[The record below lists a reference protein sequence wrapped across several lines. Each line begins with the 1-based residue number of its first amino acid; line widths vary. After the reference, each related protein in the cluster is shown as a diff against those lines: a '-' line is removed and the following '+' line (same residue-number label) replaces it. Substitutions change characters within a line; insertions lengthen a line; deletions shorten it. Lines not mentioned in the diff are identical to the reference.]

1 MPIAFTPQ
9 DQPARERIINSLDET
24 LFVEAGAGTGK
35 TTSLVDRIVSLVSR
49 GKTTIE
55 RIAAITFTEAAASEL
70 RDRVRQ
76 ELEKAASDQCKDA
89 SERERCA
96 HGVADIDQASI
107 QTLHSFSTAIL
118 RERPL
123 EAGLPPSFEVMDEVA
138 GSLSFEEKWSEWI
151 GDALTDENKIPSL
164 SISLVLGIT
173 TSHLREIAV
182 KFHENYDL
190 LADARFDDALFTPQ
204 AIRDLLDAQAE
215 LARLCEYS
223 KIGEGDALYDHV
235 QDKLA
240 SIRRL
245 AALDD
250 YDSPT
255 AYFQLRS
262 IAFRA
267 YGRLGNK
274 RNWDYDP
281 ETDKNACDALRER
294 LEDLKETVAVEL
306 ALARTS
312 ALMPILAALRDFA
325 LDYAEERRRQGR
337 VHFHDMLVFARDLL
351 VNNFVVRD
359 HFRERFTHL
368 LIDES
373 QDTDPIQAE
382 IAMCIAESVQA
393 GERRHTDWERM
404 KPEEGK
410 LFVVG
415 DPKQAI
421 YRFRRADVRQMQNLR
436 LRMGGDTVH
445 LVQNFRSHRPI
456 IDWVNLAFAEW
467 MDPYGEYSSGYQAGY
482 EPLVHRWEVVA
493 DHDRAPSVWAL
504 GGEMEGN
511 IGPIRE
517 REAAEIAALLGEVRD
532 GKWQVR
538 DESDG
543 DAPTYR
549 PARYS
554 DICVLMPSRTGLPTL
569 EIALE
574 DANVPYRLEGSSLV
588 FATQEVRDLL
598 NCLKAIDDPSDEIS
612 IVAALRSPAFAR
624 SDVDLLRYYEAGGRF
639 DYLRPGGRNDAAQ
652 EPVAKSLA
660 ILRDYH
666 ERRLWTSIS
675 ALTDEFVRDRPL
687 MSAAVGYR
695 RTREQWRRYRFVID
709 RARAFAD
716 AGGNSLRE
724 FIEWMETQMSEN
736 PRVTEMPVPESDEE
750 SVRVMT
756 VHGSKGLEFP
766 VVLLTGISGSRR
778 NMADTALFDRER
790 GPNETGVEVRVGSS
804 GSYHQTAGYDDLA
817 GREKELNS
825 DENIRLLY
833 VAATRAKDHLIVSM
847 FRSGAKSTAGEL
859 ADILG
864 SNGPANEP
872 GNAPGEDE
880 NPEGAIATDADGIL
894 WHPAPEPVQA
904 APYDATDEASD
915 SSNAVPI
922 DRAAHSIEARDAWI
936 AERERT
942 VAERSRPIS
951 VAATGLKQAADDAHL
966 DDDTADEKPDPDAEE
981 EPWRRGRAGTSVG
994 RAVHAVLQ
1002 TIDLKTGAGIEET
1015 ARAQAVAEGI
1025 PQRESDI
1032 ARLAQVAIESDIV
1045 RRAVKSGRYWREV
1058 PVGVTVGDGALEG
1071 VIDLLFETPSGGLV
1085 VVDYKTDTLRED
1097 QTAAAAERYRPQ
1109 ASAYALAVSRA
1120 TNKPVEE
1127 VVFLFLEPK
1136 GEESFT
1142 DIEAL
1147 TGEAERMAKS
1157 YLAG

>member
-1 MPIAFTPQ
+1 MPTVFTPQ
-9 DQPARERIINSLDET
+9 DQRERDRIINSLDET

-76 ELEKAASDQCKDA
+76 ELEKAASDQDKDI

-107 QTLHSFSTAIL
+107 QTLHSFATAIL

-123 EAGLPPSFEVMDEVA
+123 EAGLPPSFEVLDEVA
-138 GSLSFEEKWSEWI
+138 GALSFEEKWSEWI

-164 SISLVLGIT
+164 PMSLALGIT
-173 TSHLREIAV
+173 VSHLREIANE
-182 KFHENYDL
+182 FHENYDL
-190 LADARFDDALFTPQ
+190 LADARFDEAPFTPQ
-204 AIRDLLDAQAE
+204 AIRDLLDAQDE

-223 KIGEGDALYDHV
+223 KIGESDILYDHV
-235 QDKLA
+235 RDKLA
-240 SIRRL
+240 AIRRL
-245 AALDD
+245 ADLDD

-255 AYFQLRS
+255 AYIQLRDTLP
-262 IAFRA
+262 IRQ
-267 YGRLGNK
+267 GRGRQGDWN
-274 RNWDYDP
+274 DDP
-281 ETDKNACDALRER
+281 ETGLNACAVLKDLLRE
-294 LEDLKETVAVEL
+294 LDGIVQVEL
-306 ALARTS
+306 EQARTY
-312 ALMPILAALRDFA
+312 ALMPILAALRQFA
-325 LDYAEERRRQGR
+325 LDYSGERKRQGR
-337 VHFHDMLVFARDLL
+337 VHFHDMLVCARDLL
-351 VNNFVVRD
+351 VNNLATRD
-359 HFRERFTHL
+359 HFRTRFSHL

-382 IAMCIAESVQA
+382 IAMCIAESVQPGA
-393 GERRHTDWERM
+393 PRQKNWERM
-404 KPEEGK
+404 TPERGK

-421 YRFRRADVRQMQNLR
+421 YRFRRADVRQMQALR
-436 LRMGGDTVH
+436 RNMGGDTVH

-456 IDWVNLAFAEW
+456 TKWVNRVFDVW
-467 MDPYGEYSSGYQAGY
+467 MEPNGGYSSGHQADY
-482 EPLVHRWEVVA
+482 VPLAHRWEVQT

-511 IGPIRE
+511 IDPIRE
-517 REAAEIAALLGEVRD
+517 RESEEIAALIREIRD
-532 GKWQVR
+532 AEWQAR
-538 DESDG
+538 GESDG
-543 DAPTYR
+543 DEATYR

-554 DICVLMPSRTGLPTL
+554 DICILMPRRTGLETL

-574 DANVPYRLEGSSLV
+574 DANIPYRLEGSSLV

-612 IVAALRSPAFAR
+612 IVAALRSPAFAC
-624 SDVDLLRYYEAGGRF
+624 SDVHLLEYYESGGRF
-639 DYLRPGGRNDAAQ
+639 DYLRTGRRGDAAKG
-652 EPVAKSLA
+652 PVADSLA
-660 ILRDYH
+660 VLREYH
-666 ERRLWTSIS
+666 ERSLWTPIS
-675 ALTDEFVRDRPL
+675 ALADQFVRERPL
-687 MSAAVGYR
+687 MKAAVAYP

-716 AGGNSLRE
+716 AGGNSLRA
-724 FIEWMETQMSEN
+724 FIEWVETQMDEKA
-736 PRVTEMPVPESDEE
+736 RVTEIPVPESDED

-766 VVLLTGISGSRR
+766 IVILTGISGGGASARLGSV
-778 NMADTALFDRER
+778 LFDRER
-790 GPNETGVEVRVGSS
+790 GPNECGVEVRVGPK

-817 GREKELNS
+817 AYERALNA
-825 DENIRLLY
+825 DEEIRLLY
-833 VAATRAKDHLIVSM
+833 VAATRSKDHLVISM
-847 FRSGAKSTAGEL
+847 FRNTGKH
-859 ADILG
+859 
-864 SNGPANEP
+864 PANDIARILEP
-872 GNAPGEDE
+872 DE
-880 NPEGAIATDADGIL
+880 PVNEGSDAKGDIQTDADGSL
-894 WHPAPEPVQA
+894 WKPAPKLSQA
-904 APYDATDEASD
+904 ALEP
-915 SSNAVPI
+915 
-922 DRAAHSIEARDAWI
+922 AANTESVDPAEHSIEARDDWTARRERMI
-936 AERERT
+936 AER
-942 VAERSRPIS
+942 SLPFS
-951 VAATGLKQAADDAHL
+951 VAATRLKQVADQESE
-966 DDDTADEKPDPDAEE
+966 DEDGGKPDPDAAD

-1002 TIDLKTGAGIEET
+1002 TVDLKTGAGIDDT

-1025 PQRESDI
+1025 PRRESDI
-1032 ARLAQVAIESDIV
+1032 ARLTRVAVHSDIV
-1045 RRAVKSGRYWREV
+1045 RRAVESGRYWREV
-1058 PVGVTVGDGALEG
+1058 PVGVPVGDGALEG
-1071 VIDLLFETPSGGLV
+1071 FIDLLFETPSGGLV
-1085 VVDYKTDTLRED
+1085 IVDYKTDTLRED

-1147 TGEAERMAKS
+1147 TDEAERMAKL
-1157 YLAG
+1157 YLTG

>member
-1 MPIAFTPQ
+1 MASGRCATKATATPQ
-9 DQPARERIINSLDET
+9 
-24 LFVEAGAGTGK
+24 
-35 TTSLVDRIVSLVSR
+35 
-49 GKTTIE
+49 
-55 RIAAITFTEAAASEL
+55 
-70 RDRVRQ
+70 
-76 ELEKAASDQCKDA
+76 
-89 SERERCA
+89 
-96 HGVADIDQASI
+96 
-107 QTLHSFSTAIL
+107 
-118 RERPL
+118 
-123 EAGLPPSFEVMDEVA
+123 
-138 GSLSFEEKWSEWI
+138 
-151 GDALTDENKIPSL
+151 
-164 SISLVLGIT
+164 
-173 TSHLREIAV
+173 
-182 KFHENYDL
+182 
-190 LADARFDDALFTPQ
+190 
-204 AIRDLLDAQAE
+204 
-215 LARLCEYS
+215 
-223 KIGEGDALYDHV
+223 
-235 QDKLA
+235 
-240 SIRRL
+240 
-245 AALDD
+245 
-250 YDSPT
+250 PT
-255 AYFQLRS
+255 APR
-262 IAFRA
+262 
-267 YGRLGNK
+267 G
-274 RNWDYDP
+274 
-281 ETDKNACDALRER
+281 T
-294 LEDLKETVAVEL
+294 
-306 ALARTS
+306 
-312 ALMPILAALRDFA
+312 
-325 LDYAEERRRQGR
+325 
-337 VHFHDMLVFARDLL
+337 
-351 VNNFVVRD
+351 
-359 HFRERFTHL
+359 
-368 LIDES
+368 
-373 QDTDPIQAE
+373 
-382 IAMCIAESVQA
+382 
-393 GERRHTDWERM
+393 
-404 KPEEGK
+404 
-410 LFVVG
+410 
-415 DPKQAI
+415 
-421 YRFRRADVRQMQNLR
+421 
-436 LRMGGDTVH
+436 
-445 LVQNFRSHRPI
+445 
-456 IDWVNLAFAEW
+456 
-467 MDPYGEYSSGYQAGY
+467 
-482 EPLVHRWEVVA
+482 
-493 DHDRAPSVWAL
+493 
-504 GGEMEGN
+504 
-511 IGPIRE
+511 
-517 REAAEIAALLGEVRD
+517 
-532 GKWQVR
+532 
-538 DESDG
+538 
-543 DAPTYR
+543 
-549 PARYS
+549 YS

-639 DYLRPGGRNDAAQ
+639 DYLRPAGRNGAAQ
-652 EPVAKSLA
+652 DPVAESLA

-804 GSYHQTAGYDDLA
+804 GSYHQTDGYDDLA

-847 FRSGAKSTAGEL
+847 FRSEKGKSPALEL

-864 SNGPANEP
+864 SNDPKES
-872 GNAPGEDE
+872 GNARGED
-880 NPEGAIATDADGIL
+880 GDSGDAIATDADGIL

-904 APYDATDEASD
+904 PPDEATG
-915 SSNAVPI
+915 SSNADSV
-922 DRAAHSIEARDAWI
+922 DRATHSIEARDAWI

-942 VAERSRPIS
+942 IAERSRPIS
-951 VAATGLKQAADDAHL
+951 VAATRLKQAADDARL
-966 DDDTADEKPDPDAEE
+966 DDYDYDKDEPDIPDPENQ
-981 EPWRRGRAGTSVG
+981 PWRRGRAGTSVG

-1002 TIDLKTGAGIEET
+1002 TIDLKTRAGIEDT

-1025 PQRESDI
+1025 PRRESDI
-1032 ARLAQVAIESDIV
+1032 ARLTRVAIESEIV
-1045 RRAVKSGRYWREV
+1045 RRAVESGRYWREV
-1058 PVGVTVGDGALEG
+1058 PVGVPVGDGALEG
-1071 VIDLLFETPSGGLV
+1071 FIDLLFETPSGGLV
-1085 VVDYKTDTLRED
+1085 IVDYKTDTLRED

>member
-9 DQPARERIINSLDET
+9 DQPARDRIINSLDET

-107 QTLHSFSTAIL
+107 QTLHSFATAIL

-123 EAGLPPSFEVMDEVA
+123 EAGLPPSFEVLDEVA
-138 GSLSFEEKWSEWI
+138 GALSFEEKWSEWV

-164 SISLVLGIT
+164 PMSLALGIT
-173 TSHLREIAV
+173 TSHLRQIASE
-182 KFHENYDL
+182 FHENYDL
-190 LADARFDDALFTPQ
+190 LADARLDDAPFTPQ

-223 KIGEGDALYDHV
+223 KIGESDILYDHV
-235 QDKLA
+235 RAKLA
-240 SIRRL
+240 AIRRL
-245 AALDD
+245 ADLDD

-255 AYFQLRS
+255 AYIQLRDTLP
-262 IAFRA
+262 IKQ
-267 YGRLGNK
+267 GRG
-274 RNWDYDP
+274 RQGDWDTDP
-281 ETDKNACDALRER
+281 ESGSNACAALKDRLRE
-294 LEDLKETVAVEL
+294 LDDMVQVEL
-306 ALARTS
+306 EQARTS
-312 ALMPILAALRDFA
+312 ALMPILDALRQFA
-325 LDYAEERRRQGR
+325 LDYAGERKRQGR
-337 VHFHDMLVFARDLL
+337 VHFHDMLVCARDLL
-351 VNNFVVRD
+351 VNNLAARD
-359 HFRERFTHL
+359 HFRTRFSHL

-382 IAMCIAESVQA
+382 IAMCIAESVQPGA
-393 GERRHTDWERM
+393 PRQKKWERM
-404 KPEEGK
+404 TPERGK

-421 YRFRRADVRQMQNLR
+421 YRFRRADVRQMQALR
-436 LRMGGDTVH
+436 SSMGGDTVH

-456 IDWVNLAFAEW
+456 TEWVNRVFDVW
-467 MDPYGEYSSGYQAGY
+467 MEPNGKYSSGHQAEY
-482 EPLVHRWEVVA
+482 KNLAHRWEVET

-517 REAAEIAALLGEVRD
+517 REAEEIAALILNVRD
-532 GKWQVR
+532 AEWQAR
-538 DESDG
+538 GESDG
-543 DAPTYR
+543 DEPAYR

-554 DICVLMPSRTGLPTL
+554 DICILMSRRTGLQTL

-574 DANVPYRLEGSSLV
+574 DANIPYRLEGSSLV

-612 IVAALRSPAFAR
+612 IVAALRSPAFAC
-624 SDVDLLRYYEAGGRF
+624 SDVHLLEYYESGGRF
-639 DYLRPGGRNDAAQ
+639 DYLRTGRREDAAKG
-652 EPVAKSLA
+652 PVADSLA
-660 ILRDYH
+660 VLREYH
-666 ERRLWTSIS
+666 ERSLWTSIS
-675 ALTDEFVRDRPL
+675 ALADQFVRERPL
-687 MSAAVGYR
+687 MKAAVAYP

-716 AGGNSLRE
+716 AGGNSLRA
-724 FIEWMETQMSEN
+724 FIEWVETQMDEKA
-736 PRVTEMPVPESDEE
+736 RVTEIPVPESDED

-766 VVLLTGISGSRR
+766 IVILTGISGGGASARPSSV
-778 NMADTALFDRER
+778 LFDRER
-790 GPNETGVEVRVGSS
+790 GPNECGVEVRVGSRDS
-804 GSYHQTAGYDDLA
+804 GYHKTAGYDDLA
-817 GREKELNS
+817 AYERALNA
-825 DENIRLLY
+825 DEEVRLLY
-833 VAATRAKDHLIVSM
+833 VAATRAKDHLVISM
-847 FRSGAKSTAGEL
+847 FRNKGKH
-859 ADILG
+859 
-864 SNGPANEP
+864 PANDIARILEP
-872 GNAPGEDE
+872 DGPVNQDSDAKDD
-880 NPEGAIATDADGIL
+880 IQTDADSIHWKPTPKL
-894 WHPAPEPVQA
+894 AQTPPVA
-904 APYDATDEASD
+904 ESDADPNDAGDGATDPAH
-915 SSNAVPI
+915 
-922 DRAAHSIEARDAWI
+922 HSIEMRDGWI
-936 AERERT
+936 ARRRE
-942 VAERSRPIS
+942 VIAERSRPVS
-951 VAATGLKQAADDAHL
+951 VAATRIKQVADQESE
-966 DDDTADEKPDPDAEE
+966 DEDGGKPDPDAED

-1025 PQRESDI
+1025 PRRQSDI
-1032 ARLAQVAIESDIV
+1032 ARLTRVAIESEIV
-1045 RRAVKSGRYWREV
+1045 RRAVESGRYWREV
-1058 PVGVTVGDGALEG
+1058 PVGVPVGDGALEG
-1071 VIDLLFETPSGGLV
+1071 FIDLLFETPSGGLV
-1085 VVDYKTDTLRED
+1085 IVDYKTDTLRED

-1127 VVFLFLEPK
+1127 VVFLFLEPE

-1147 TGEAERMAKS
+1147 TGEAEDRAKS
-1157 YLAG
+1157 ILSG

>member
-1 MPIAFTPQ
+1 MPTAFTPR

-35 TTSLVDRIVSLVSR
+35 TTSLVGRIVSLISR

-76 ELEKAASDQCKDA
+76 ELEESASDPDKDEAERQRCK
-89 SERERCA
+89 R
-96 HGVADIDQASI
+96 GVEDIDQASI

-138 GSLSFEEKWSEWI
+138 GSLSFAEKWTDWI
-151 GDALTDENKIPSL
+151 GNALTDESVIPTLPMSL
-164 SISLVLGIT
+164 ALGLT
-173 TSHLREIAV
+173 TNHLREIAV

-190 LADARFDDALFTPQ
+190 LAAAKFEDSPFMPQ
-204 AIRDLLDAQAE
+204 AVRELVDAQDE
-215 LARLCEYS
+215 LERLCEFS
-223 KIGEGDALYDHV
+223 KMGEGDALYDHV

-255 AYFQLRS
+255 AYFQLRNVMPV
-262 IAFRA
+262 RQ
-267 YGRLGNK
+267 GRGRQTDWNT
-274 RNWDYDP
+274 DP
-281 ETDKNACDALRER
+281 ETGRNACAVLKVLLTDLNATVSDELER
-294 LEDLKETVAVEL
+294 
-306 ALARTS
+306 ARTS

-325 LDYAEERRRQGR
+325 LDYAGERKRQGR

-351 VNNFVVRD
+351 VKDFDVRD

-382 IAMCIAESVQA
+382 IAMCIAESVQP
-393 GERRHTDWERM
+393 GERRQTDWERM
-404 KPEEGK
+404 TPEDGK

-436 LRMGGDTVH
+436 VRMGGDTVR

-456 IDWVNLAFAEW
+456 IEWVNIAFAEW
-467 MDPYGEYSSGYQAGY
+467 MDPYGEYSSGYQADY
-482 EPLVHRWEVVA
+482 EPLVHRWDVVA

-624 SDVDLLRYYEAGGRF
+624 SDVDLLRYFEAGGRF
-639 DYLRPGGRNDAAQ
+639 DYLRPGGRSDAAQ
-652 EPVAKSLA
+652 EPVAKSLTV
-660 ILRDYH
+660 LYDYH

-778 NMADTALFDRER
+778 NTADTALFDRER

-804 GSYHQTAGYDDLA
+804 GSYHQTDGYDDLA

-847 FRSGAKSTAGEL
+847 FRSGPKSPAGEL

-864 SNGPANEP
+864 SNGPANETK
-872 GNAPGEDE
+872 NVRGEDVDS
-880 NPEGAIATDADGIL
+880 GAAIATDADGIL

-904 APYDATDEASD
+904 APYDAADEATR
-915 SSNAVPI
+915 SSNADSV

-951 VAATGLKQAADDAHL
+951 VAATRLKQAADDARL
-966 DDDTADEKPDPDAEE
+966 DDDADDDKPDPDDADQ
-981 EPWRRGRAGTSVG
+981 PWRRGRAGTSVG

-1002 TIDLKTGAGIEET
+1002 TVDLETGDGVEET
-1015 ARAQAVAEGI
+1015 AGAQASAEGI
-1025 PQRESDI
+1025 PRRESDI
-1032 ARLAQVAIESDIV
+1032 ARLARVAIESDVV

-1058 PVGVTVGDGALEG
+1058 PVGVPVSDGALEG
-1071 VIDLLFETPSGGLV
+1071 FIDLLFETPSGGLV
-1085 VVDYKTDTLRED
+1085 IVDYKTDTLRED
-1097 QTAAAAERYRPQ
+1097 QTAEAAERYRPQ